1 MPRYHIYNPNPET
14 FVVSCSG
21 YSDERIVDILTAIK
35 TRFEENWI
43 IANMPVLLNAVVID
57 SSLPDDI
64 STVGDVMFIS
74 DSVIPTSI
82 NKEDVSI
89 GWLMRRAE
97 IERAIR
103 RSLRENRF
111 EVYYQPTYELDG
123 LMLHG
128 AEALVRMK
136 DDFIGFVSPQ
146 EFIPVAEKIGLVE
159 RIQYL

>member
-1 MPRYHIYNPNPET
+1 
-14 FVVSCSG
+14 
-21 YSDERIVDILTAIK
+21 
-35 TRFEENWI
+35 
-43 IANMPVLLNAVVID
+43 MPVLLNAVVID

-146 EFIPVAEKIGLVE
+146 EFIPVAEKIGPVE
-159 RIQYL
+159 RVQYL